1 MRVLV
6 TSAHGNQGRQLVPQL
21 VARGILVRALDITPA
36 AEAPLKAAGAAEV
49 IIGDASDPHVLAA
62 ACAGVDAVYHIGP
75 NAHPRETAMGKA
87 VIDAAR
93 TAKVRHFIYSSV
105 LHPEITAL
113 AQHTA
118 KRDVEEYLFESGLDH
133 SILQPA
139 HYMQTLQYHPA
150 MISGKFLLTWSLD
163 RRQVLIDV
171 ADIAAV
177 AAKVIAE
184 GAPHFGATYQLC
196 GTDCLT
202 AHEIASII
210 ADVSG
215 VPVTAEEVTPAEVIV
230 KVFPGAER
238 DPSFPDK
245 VALFTDVSRWY
256 SAHDFTGNANVL
268 TLLLGRPPTTFAN
281 FLRRELAAA

>member
-6 TSAHGNQGRQLVPQL
+6 TSAHGNQGRWLVPKL
-21 VARGILVRALDITPA
+21 VARGITVRALDLAPA

-49 IIGDASDPHVLAA
+49 VIGDTADPHVLAV

-75 NAHPRETAMGKA
+75 NAHPRETALGQA

-93 TAKVRHFIYSSV
+93 AAKARHFIYSSV

-118 KRDVEEYLFESGLDH
+118 KRDVEEYLAESGLDFT
-133 SILQPA
+133 ILQPA
-139 HYMQTLQYHPA
+139 HYMQTLQYRPA
-150 MISGKFLLTWSLD
+150 IATGTFPLTWSLD

-171 ADIAAV
+171 ADITEV

-184 GAPHFGATYQLC
+184 GAAHFGATYQLC
-196 GTDCLT
+196 GTDCVT
-202 AHEIASII
+202 AHDIATTISHVARI
-210 ADVSG
+210 
-215 VPVTAEEVTPAEVIV
+215 PVTAKEVTPAEVIV

-245 VALFTDVSRWY
+245 VKLFTDVSRWY

-268 TLLLGRPPTTFAN
+268 TMLLGRPPTTFAD
-281 FLRRELAAA
+281 FLRRELATA